1 MKFAYMLVAKNL
13 YFQILR
19 ISNMSTASQVPV
31 PPETQSGTTSL
42 ADAVDAA
49 ARALRQQQNTDGSWC
64 FELEADCTIPSEY
77 ILMMHFM
84 DEIDTVLERRLANY
98 IRRHQSDDG
107 GWPLYPGGNFD
118 MSCSVKAYFAL
129 KLVGDDI
136 ETTHMQRAR
145 AAILQHGGAARSNV
159 FTHIALALFGQV
171 PWRAVPVMPVEIMLF
186 PPWFPFSLARISY
199 WSRSVVVPLLILV
212 ALKPR
217 AVNPRDIHVAE
228 LFTVPPEQ
236 ERNWFSPRSRLGRL
250 FLLLDRIGRPLE
262 AVVPNWIR
270 RRSIATAER
279 WMLERANGED
289 GLGAIF
295 PAMVNAHEALMLLG
309 YEKGHPLRL
318 QTAAALRRLVIEG
331 HDEAYCQPCVSPV
344 WDTGLACLSLQAAP
358 PGGQNRL
365 AIRRGLDWVRR
376 RQLSTEPGDWRDAH
390 PGLAGGGWA
399 FQYANPH
406 YPDLDDTAAVA
417 WSMLQADEQSADTDF
432 DKAITQAADW
442 LRGMQSRNGGFA
454 AFDSDNTSYYL
465 NEIPFA
471 DHGALLDPPTSD
483 VTARCVALMSR
494 LNRSADGPALQ
505 RALKFLSD
513 EQEKDGS
520 WFGRWGTNYIY
531 GTWSVLSGLE
541 KVNTVPASLRVD
553 KAVAWL
559 KRQQRLDGGWGES
572 NDSYIAADKGM
583 QSSTPFQTAWA
594 ILALIAAGEPD
605 GPELRAGTE
614 FLLRQQR
621 EDGLWRHESFT
632 APGFPRVFYL
642 KYHGYSAYFPLWALA
657 RYEALIRKQPG
668 DEPH

>member
-1 MKFAYMLVAKNL
+1 MT
-13 YFQILR
+13 
-19 ISNMSTASQVPV
+19 TASQVPA
-31 PPETQSGTTSL
+31 PPESRSGMTSL

-49 ARALRQQQNTDGSWC
+49 ARGLRQQQNTDGSWC

-84 DEIDTVLERRLANY
+84 DEIDTDLERRLANY

-107 GWPLYPGGNFD
+107 GWSLYPGGDFN

-136 ETTHMQRAR
+136 DTAHMQRAR
-145 AAILQHGGAARSNV
+145 RAILQYGGAARSNV
-159 FTHIALALFGQV
+159 FTRIALALFGQV
-171 PWRAVPVMPVEIMLF
+171 PWRAVPVMPVEIMLL

-199 WSRSVVVPLLILV
+199 WSRTVVVPLLILV
-212 ALKPR
+212 AWKPR
-217 AVNPRDIHVAE
+217 AANPRDVHVAE
-228 LFTVPPEQ
+228 LFTVPPDQ
-236 ERNWFSPRSRLGRL
+236 EHDWFPVRSRLGRF
-250 FLLLDRIGRPLE
+250 FLLLDRIGRSLE
-262 AVVPNWIR
+262 ALVPAWIR
-270 RRSIATAER
+270 RRSVAAAER
-279 WMLERANGED
+279 WMLERLNGEH

-309 YEKGHPLRL
+309 YEEGHPLRQ
-318 QTAAALRRLVIEG
+318 QTAAALRRLIIEAD
-331 HDEAYCQPCVSPV
+331 DEAYCQPCVSPV
-344 WDTGLACLSLQAAP
+344 WDTGLACLALQSAA
-358 PGGQNRL
+358 PGGQNHL
-365 AIRRGLDWVRR
+365 AIRRALDWLAQ
-376 RQLSTEPGDWRDAH
+376 RQLGTEPGDWRDAH

-417 WSMLQADEQSADTDF
+417 WTMLQSDAQSAEADF
-432 DKAITQAADW
+432 EQAITRAADW

-454 AFDSDNTSYYL
+454 AFDSDNSSYYL

-494 LNRSADGPALQ
+494 LNRPADQPALD
-505 RALKFLSD
+505 RALKYLSN
-513 EQEKDGS
+513 EQEKNGS
-520 WFGRWGTNYIY
+520 WFGRWGSNYIY

-541 KVNTVPASLRVD
+541 KVSKLPVSLRID

-559 KRQQRLDGGWGES
+559 KWIQQPDGGWGES
-572 NDSYIAADKGM
+572 NDSYIAADRSM

-605 GPELRAGTE
+605 GPELRAGAD

-621 EDGLWRHESFT
+621 EDGLWRDERFT

-657 RYEALIRKQPG
+657 RYDALLREQPG
-668 DEPH
+668 NEPH